1 MALRSTN
8 AFCRRC
14 AGADAA
20 QDGTATWSL
29 QLLCRTLRRAPDGLP
44 LVSEDTI
51 RTVLLEAGF
60 TWQQSRSW
68 CQTGQVVRKRQER
81 GRDGGRSGHRGEKKL
96 IEDAYTLGEQLG
108 LAVWDQD
115 EAGPYQT
122 KPYPGASWQPSG
134 QPIRQAHEYIRNGT
148 AKMLTLFHPRSG
160 AVRIQGVTSATNA
173 VLHPW
178 LKAQCAAILDTLPP
192 PTAGDAATQ
201 AALWS

>member
-1 MALRSTN
+1 MTAWRLKLTPE
-8 AFCRRC
+8 
-14 AGADAA
+14 

-68 CQTGQVVRKRQER
+68 CPTGQVVRKRKR
-81 GRDGGRSGHRGEKKL
+81 GAVTVAASGHRGEKKL
-96 IEDAYTLGEQLG
+96 IADAYTLGEQLG

-148 AKMLTLFHPRSG
+148 AKNADPVSSALRCRAHPGRDQRHQCGLASLAQG
-160 AVRIQGVTSATNA
+160 AVYGDFG
-173 VLHPW
+173 HF
-178 LKAQCAAILDTLPP
+178 AARNRR
-192 PTAGDAATQ
+192 
-201 AALWS
+201 